1 MPNDDGSKASRFH
14 FSLVERLKDYGE
26 HMNVS
31 IHYDN
36 MSWSFT
42 AYRTL
47 YKAKSIGGIRGFYS
61 KLVLYNI
68 QINN

>member
-1 MPNDDGSKASRFH
+1 MMEAKASRFH
-14 FSLVERLKDYGE
+14 FSLVERLKDYCE
-26 HMNVS
+26 HMDVS

-36 MSWSFT
+36 MGWSFT

-47 YKAKSIGGIRGFYS
+47 YKAKVLGYPRVYS
-61 KLVLYNI
+61 DGSSLVLYNI